1 MDIEKVT
8 FFALELLYKS
18 LVKGD
23 VIILD
28 DYKIHSGIKRTV
40 DWILKKKK
48 VFPPIYGKN
57 PFYFINN

>member
-18 LVKGD
+18 LVKRD

-40 DWILKKKK
+40 D
-48 VFPPIYGKN
+48 
-57 PFYFINN
+57 